1 MIEMAKK
8 ETYLFCCPDS
18 RGNCDSFG
26 FQWYSSR
33 RFKELIHNCVP
44 KTLEAGEYRSDANNA
59 IIYVDK
65 KEHII
70 VLGLGSGKISN
81 DPHAL
86 GPKEKLPE
94 GSCSVVVDIIEGK
107 ENMNKIQEA
116 LRKGGIKSKGR
127 PGFWKGKLRRVC

>member
-1 MIEMAKK
+1 MAKK

-33 RFKELIHNCVP
+33 HFHEILYNCMP
-44 KTLEAGEYRSDANNA
+44 KKLETEYYKSDAGNA
-59 IIYVDK
+59 IIYVNRGG
-65 KEHII
+65 HII
-70 VLGLGSGKISN
+70 VLGLGPYEILR

-107 ENMNKIQEA
+107 ENMDKIEEA
-116 LRKGGIKSKGR
+116 LGKGGIKSKGI
-127 PGFWKGKLRRVC
+127 PGFWKGKLRRIC